1 MHHCLYYQSYY
12 ILYIIVVGILI
23 LTYKSGIISFPV
35 KEISIITSDKKY
47 NANKLNKYLDSLYG
61 TDLLLTNIDII
72 QKNIISDDWI
82 SDAEVIKS
90 FPSKITIR
98 IIQHEPMA
106 LYNNQIIS
114 KDGIL
119 LNSSTISSKNLP
131 IIIDKDK
138 ELMSA
143 YAIYS
148 LSLINLKK
156 IDLVIKKIV
165 IHHSLIKI
173 YTTSTVL
180 ISDRTN
186 FEKNILRLV
195 HLFEDLN
202 NTYGKNIRSI
212 DMRYSNGFAIK

>member
-1 MHHCLYYQSYY
+1 MSRY

-106 LYNNQIIS
+106 LYNNQILS
-114 KDGIL
+114 KAGIL
-119 LNSSTISSKNLP
+119 INSSTISSKDLP

-138 ELMSA
+138 ELLSA
-143 YAIYS
+143 YDIYS
-148 LSLINLKK
+148 LSLLNLKK
-156 IDLVIKKIV
+156 IDLVIKKIE
-165 IHHSLIKI
+165 IHHSLVKI
-173 YTTSTVL
+173 YTTSIVL

-195 HLFEDLN
+195 SLFEDLN
-202 NTYGKNIRSI
+202 NTYGKNIKSI

>member
-1 MHHCLYYQSYY
+1 MIRY
-12 ILYIIVVGILI
+12 ILYIIVVGILLI
-23 LTYKSGIISFPV
+23 TYNSGIISFPIQ
-35 KEISIITSDKKY
+35 EISIITSDKKY
-47 NANKLNKYLDSLYG
+47 NTSKLNKYLDSLYG
-61 TDLLLTNIDII
+61 MNLLLINIDTV

-98 IIQHEPMA
+98 IVQHEPMA
-106 LYNNQIIS
+106 LYNNQVIS
-114 KDGIL
+114 KAGVLI
-119 LNSSTISSKNLP
+119 NSSTISSENLP

-138 ELMSA
+138 ELISA
-143 YAIYS
+143 YDIYS

-156 IDLVIKKIV
+156 IDLVIKKIE

-173 YTTSTVL
+173 YTASIVL

-195 HLFEDLN
+195 SLFEDLN
-202 NTYGKNIRSI
+202 NAYGKNITSI

>member
-1 MHHCLYYQSYY
+1 MIRY

-23 LTYKSGIISFPV
+23 LTYKSGIISFPIQ
-35 KEISIITSDKKY
+35 EITIITSDKKY
-47 NANKLNKYLDSLYG
+47 NADKLNKYLDLLYG
-61 TDLLLTNIDII
+61 KDLLLINIDSI
-72 QKNIISDDWI
+72 QKDIISDNWI

-114 KDGIL
+114 KAGVLI
-119 LNSSTISSKNLP
+119 NSSTISSKDLP

-138 ELMSA
+138 ELIAA
-143 YAIYS
+143 YNIYS
-148 LSLINLKK
+148 LSLFNLKK
-156 IDLVIKKIV
+156 IDLVIKKIE
-165 IHHSLIKI
+165 IHHSLVKI
-173 YTTSTVL
+173 YTTSIVL

-195 HLFEDLN
+195 SLFEDLN
-202 NTYGKNIRSI
+202 NTYGKNITSI

>member
-1 MHHCLYYQSYY
+1 MIRY

-61 TDLLLTNIDII
+61 TDLLLTNIDTI

-143 YAIYS
+143 YDIYT

-156 IDLVIKKIV
+156 IDLVIKKIE

-173 YTTSTVL
+173 YTASIVL

-195 HLFEDLN
+195 SLFEDLN
-202 NTYGKNIRSI
+202 NAYGKNITSI

>member
-1 MHHCLYYQSYY
+1 MIRY
-12 ILYIIVVGILI
+12 ILYIIVVGILLI
-23 LTYKSGIISFPV
+23 TYKSGIISFPIQ
-35 KEISIITSDKKY
+35 EISIITSDKKY
-47 NANKLNKYLDSLYG
+47 NTSKLNKYLDSLYG
-61 TDLLLTNIDII
+61 MNLLLINIDTV

-98 IIQHEPMA
+98 IVQHEPMA
-106 LYNNQIIS
+106 LYNNQVIS
-114 KDGIL
+114 KAGVLI
-119 LNSSTISSKNLP
+119 NSSTISSEKLP
-131 IIIDKDK
+131 IIIDNDK
-138 ELMSA
+138 ELISA
-143 YAIYS
+143 YDIYS

-156 IDLVIKKIV
+156 IDLVIKKIE

-195 HLFEDLN
+195 SLFEDLN
-202 NTYGKNIRSI
+202 NAYGKNITSI

>member
-1 MHHCLYYQSYY
+1 MIRY

-23 LTYKSGIISFPV
+23 ITYKSGIISFPV
-35 KEISIITSDKKY
+35 QEISIITSDKKY
-47 NANKLNKYLDSLYG
+47 NTNKLNKYLDSLYG
-61 TDLLLTNIDII
+61 MDLLLINIDTI

-90 FPSKITIR
+90 FPSKITIK

-114 KDGIL
+114 KAGVLI
-119 LNSSTISSKNLP
+119 NSSAISSKNLP

-138 ELMSA
+138 ELIMA
-143 YAIYS
+143 YDIYS
-148 LSLINLKK
+148 ISLLNLKK
-156 IDLVIKKIV
+156 IDLIIKKIE

-173 YTTSTVL
+173 YTSSAVL

-186 FEKNILRLV
+186 FEKNILRLIFS
-195 HLFEDLN
+195 FEDLK
-202 NTYGKNIRSI
+202 NTYGKNITSI